1 MSEKEIAFLAEV
13 DTRFQKQK
21 SWYSSIII
29 GLIVGI
35 LTLGAANIAGVT
47 SNKTTLQSVEEDVED
62 IKLYYVDVFMFREL
76 MTSIQLYTDH
86 MTAKLGGDEEAAA
99 EVNKKYNELWNK
111 ILFDAKISATRG
123 GSSDNSGTK

>member
-29 GLIVGI
+29 GLFLGI

-47 SNKTTLQSVEEDVED
+47 SNKTTLQSVEEDVAD

-123 GSSDNSGTK
+123 GSDNSVTE

>member
-21 SWYSSIII
+21 SWYSSIIKGLIIGMI
-29 GLIVGI
+29 GLLGTIIVGTATNRAGIRI
-35 LTLGAANIAGVT
+35 LD
-47 SNKTTLQSVEEDVED
+47 KDVEE
-62 IKLYYVDVFMFREL
+62 IKMQYVDVFMFREL

-123 GSSDNSGTK
+123 GSSDNSVTE